1 MRGRGARVA
10 RAKGP
15 AWTFGR
21 CGSKFGDTLYT
32 YHKDAAQCFLRA
44 LYPYTAL
51 PYKTNHKKY
60 VALHPC
66 ASCVSTCLS
75 RGHEKLENLPN
86 NWPLWHD
93 VIIILVWRSS
103 SGRSC
108 GRLRAGARATPCSTC
123 TPPSASR
130 TRLPN
135 THKEKRN
142 IMGRQLWE
150 TKNGVWP

>member
-1 MRGRGARVA
+1 MAHGTACGIDTHERERSEGGAREGAACGLLGVV
-10 RAKGP
+10 
-15 AWTFGR
+15 GR
-21 CGSKFGDTLYT
+21 NFGDTLYT

-86 NWPLWHD
+86 NWPL
-93 VIIILVWRSS
+93 L
-103 SGRSC
+103 
-108 GRLRAGARATPCSTC
+108 A
-123 TPPSASR
+123 
-130 TRLPN
+130 
-135 THKEKRN
+135 
-142 IMGRQLWE
+142 
-150 TKNGVWP
+150 

>member
-51 PYKTNHKKY
+51 PYKQTIK
-60 VALHPC
+60 
-66 ASCVSTCLS
+66 
-75 RGHEKLENLPN
+75 
-86 NWPLWHD
+86 
-93 VIIILVWRSS
+93 
-103 SGRSC
+103 
-108 GRLRAGARATPCSTC
+108 
-123 TPPSASR
+123 
-130 TRLPN
+130 N
-135 THKEKRN
+135 T
-142 IMGRQLWE
+142 
-150 TKNGVWP
+150 